1 MGNLY
6 TLSAYNP
13 AMMLIFLIDS
23 LALCWGKV
31 SNNHVTM
38 NFTQLH
44 YFLSQNVGG
53 HKGYYVSPCAK
64 VGGTCPPVPPLNLIP
79 HAKKEA
85 ALGLYLS

>member
-6 TLSAYNP
+6 TLSAYNL
-13 AMMLIFLIDS
+13 AIMLIFLIDS

-44 YFLSQNVGG
+44 YFLSQNVGYIMSPLVQKLAG
-53 HKGYYVSPCAK
+53 HV
-64 VGGTCPPVPPLNLIP
+64 PPVPPLNSVP
-79 HAKKEA
+79 HSKKEA
-85 ALGLYLS
+85 ALGQHLSKV